1 MAPIVSEEYKR
12 KKKRELIQAAR
23 KVFIERGFVRTSM
36 QDIMDEAGELPA
48 RIDYETLVNTEF
60 AKDVSGK

>member
-36 QDIMDEAGELPA
+36 QDIMDEA
-48 RIDYETLVNTEF
+48 RV
-60 AKDVSGK
+60 